1 MIEST
6 SPSQSQVFF
15 TKQPILDAKRKLWG
29 YELIASDNDSG
40 SLRLSTTAQ
49 EQAADDLASS
59 TFIGI
64 QQAMERGKRILLA
77 FNEQGILEKA
87 PYAFS
92 PSQCVVKFQGRSN
105 HKEALVAALKALKAD
120 GYTLAVDV
128 LADHAIIKE
137 ILASIDII
145 TLDMGAGVDPTTL
158 REKTKSLKSML
169 LASKV
174 QHIDQFEPLKDAGY
188 TLFQGAF
195 FKEPEIIADRKL
207 SSHEISRINILKAIE
222 AEDPDLDALAESIQS
237 DVAVSFRLLTYL
249 NSAAFSFP
257 QKIQSIR
264 QAINMLGVVKM
275 KNWLRAVLLADMA
288 HQGDNP
294 QELVL
299 LSLQRGRF
307 LENVGKEY
315 DFWGFDPGSL
325 FLLGLFSLI
334 DAILGMPIAKVVEF
348 LPLDDK
354 MKSALCRE
362 PNNEYQ
368 PLMELMVC
376 IEDTDWAKLDTM
388 TQNLSFDIDV
398 VKTAYTEAMTWAGG
412 FFEGQKPVN

>member
-1 MIEST
+1 MTENT
-6 SPSQSQVFF
+6 SATQSQVFF
-15 TKQPILDAKRKLWG
+15 TKQPILDVKRKLWG
-29 YELIASDNDSG
+29 YELVASDSDSG
-40 SLRLSTTAQ
+40 ALRISTAQ

-92 PSQCVVKFQGRSN
+92 PSQCVVKFQGQAAD
-105 HKEALVAALKALKAD
+105 KDALIQALKSLKDD
-120 GYTLAVDV
+120 GYTIAIDIR
-128 LADHAIIKE
+128 ADQAIIKE
-137 ILASIDII
+137 MLDLIDII
-145 TLDMGAGVDPTTL
+145 TLDLCVGIDPNTL

-169 LASKV
+169 LATKV
-174 QHIDQFEPLKDAGY
+174 QHIEQFEPLKEAGY
-188 TLFQGAF
+188 SLFQGAF

-207 SSHEISRINILKAIE
+207 SSHEISRITILKAIE

-249 NSAAFSFP
+249 NSAAFSFS

-264 QAINMLGVVKM
+264 HAINMLGIVKM

-288 HQGDNP
+288 SQGDNP

-299 LSLQRGRF
+299 LSLQRGKF
-307 LENVGKEY
+307 LENVGREY

-334 DAILGMPIAKVVEF
+334 DAILGMPMAKVVEF

-354 MKSALCRE
+354 MKAALCRTT
-362 PNNEYQ
+362 NNEYQ
-368 PLMELMVC
+368 PLMDLMVC

-388 TQNLSFDIDV
+388 TQNLSFDLDV
-398 VKTAYTEAMTWAGG
+398 VKAAYTDAMTWAGG
-412 FFEGQKPVN
+412 FFEVQNKPN